1 MVATFVLFLLMTA
14 LLAWEAG
21 GAPVNAEVKQFPD
34 FDGLLPSKHYAGY
47 ITVGDQEHKRHLYYY
62 FATSERSPTE
72 DPLTIWING
81 GPACAGLSGLFQL
94 VGKIRS
100 LGLSRLSTDLSM
112 LRNGEK
118 SREITSHGLRRGD
131 EKLRGELRR
140 EKEEAV
146 VGAEDGG
153 VGQRREEAT
162 MVGRELRR
170 AWRWRQVSN
179 LLFVDYPAGTGYSYA
194 DIPEDY
200 ITNDA
205 KSVSDLYEFISKWF
219 REYPEFL
226 PNPLYLAGCSY
237 SGVVVPVLAQDIA
250 NGIEA
255 GGEPTLN
262 FKGYSLGNAAIDI
275 DIQSNAQV
283 PYAHRMGLIS
293 NELYEDLSRSCSG
306 KYWNN
311 SHPDCLR
318 NLEIFEMQTT
328 GINKEHILCLPCHHE
343 MGVSMNI
350 EEYESIRMH
359 QSLHGD
365 NEYSIYCH
373 NYEKYPQTLFDL
385 ESTRECLHAMP
396 AEVTGK
402 WKRCSVQV
410 QYERNIWDLT
420 SYHLNL
426 TMKGYRAFFYSGDH
440 DMVLPYTATLK
451 WIRRFNYSEIEKW
464 RPWFVDEHIAGYTVR
479 FDHNIVF
486 ATLKGAGHTVWE
498 YLPREALIC
507 YQRWIDADSL

>member
-94 VGKIRS
+94 VGPFKIEHRFVHVKE
-100 LGLSRLSTDLSM
+100 RRKIK
-112 LRNGEK
+112 RNHFSWTK
-118 SREITSHGLRRGD
+118 
-131 EKLRGELRR
+131 
-140 EKEEAV
+140 
-146 VGAEDGG
+146 
-153 VGQRREEAT
+153 
-162 MVGRELRR
+162 
-170 AWRWRQVSN
+170 VSN

-255 GGEPTLN
+255 GVLLYLKRN
-262 FKGYSLGNAAIDI
+262 SYGYSLGNAAIDI